1 VTIYVLQELKL
12 PGCANNRAGA
22 IAQAPCPGPRAPE
35 SQICTRFLSRGLQ
48 QHLAAVVSGKIRKMI
63 PFLYAAPGHQIGNT
77 RFTALEIS
85 CSNRSV
91 NATVRLFATHNVPA
105 TGPRPRVP
113 LPGNARKT
121 EAKAG
126 IVPYSRKFPEQD
138 RAIETVF
145 RLMRQHPEGVT
156 VNELHELMRAHND
169 KLQGEIAWF
178 NSIDVLIDEG
188 RVYTCPK
195 WREKGYLESLKLFA
209 K

>member
-1 VTIYVLQELKL
+1 M
-12 PGCANNRAGA
+12 
-22 IAQAPCPGPRAPE
+22 PRE
-35 SQICTRFLSRGLQ
+35 
-48 QHLAAVVSGKIRKMI
+48 
-63 PFLYAAPGHQIGNT
+63 GHQIGST
-77 RFTALEIS
+77 RFTALEMS
-85 CSNRSV
+85 CSNRSL
-91 NATVRLFATHNVPA
+91 NATGRLFATHNVPA
-105 TGPRPRVP
+105 TGPRLRVP

>member
-1 VTIYVLQELKL
+1 MLRACTNTAGCVKFSLFRLL
-12 PGCANNRAGA
+12 PGASDW
-22 IAQAPCPGPRAPE
+22 Q
-35 SQICTRFLSRGLQ
+35 
-48 QHLAAVVSGKIRKMI
+48 
-63 PFLYAAPGHQIGNT
+63 Y
-77 RFTALEIS
+77 EIS
-85 CSNRSV
+85 RFGMMYEIGCSCDRPN
-91 NATVRLFATHNVPA
+91 LFATEKCPGSGLQA
-105 TGPRPRVP
+105 TCPPY
-113 LPGNARKT
+113 PGSARKM
-121 EAKAG
+121 EARAA

-156 VNELHELMRAHND
+156 VNELNELMQAHND

-195 WREKGYLESLKLFA
+195 WRERGYLESLKLFA

>member
-1 VTIYVLQELKL
+1 
-12 PGCANNRAGA
+12 
-22 IAQAPCPGPRAPE
+22 
-35 SQICTRFLSRGLQ
+35 
-48 QHLAAVVSGKIRKMI
+48 MI
-63 PFLYAAPGHQIGNT
+63 LLLYAARAASDWQHQVYCVGNELFESVSEGDQPIYAQPIMSRQRAPGHVSPFQVT
-77 RFTALEIS
+77 REK
-85 CSNRSV
+85 R
-91 NATVRLFATHNVPA
+91 R
-105 TGPRPRVP
+105 R
-113 LPGNARKT
+113 
-121 EAKAG
+121 KAG

-156 VNELHELMRAHND
+156 VNELNELMRAHND

-195 WREKGYLESLKLFA
+195 WRERGYLESLKLFA